1 MSEDRP
7 DRNLALELVRVTE
20 AAAMAAGRWQGRG
33 EKEDADQAAVDAMR
47 LMLDTVSMDG
57 IVVIGEGEK
66 DQAPM
71 LYNGEMVGDGTGP
84 AVDVAVDPID
94 GTRLLSKGMGNALSV
109 VAVAERGTML
119 DPGAAVYM
127 DKIAVGPEAAEV
139 IDIEAGP
146 EENVRRAAQAKGMR
160 PEEVAVVVLDRDR
173 HEDLVHRIRSVG
185 ARVRFITDGD
195 VAGAIQAALPEG
207 RADLLMGIGG
217 TPEGVVAACALK
229 CLGGNM
235 QGRLHPRNEEERQA
249 LLDAGYK
256 PDQVLTLDDLVSG
269 ENAFFAATGITDG
282 ALLRGVR
289 YRKDR
294 ADTHS
299 VVMRS
304 RSGTVRFI
312 EARHQLE
319 KLMRFSRVAYR

>member
-1 MSEDRP
+1 
-7 DRNLALELVRVTE
+7 
-20 AAAMAAGRWQGRG
+20 
-33 EKEDADQAAVDAMR
+33 
-47 LMLDTVSMDG
+47 
-57 IVVIGEGEK
+57 
-66 DQAPM
+66 
-71 LYNGEMVGDGTGP
+71 
-84 AVDVAVDPID
+84 
-94 GTRLLSKGMGNALSV
+94 
-109 VAVAERGTML
+109 
-119 DPGAAVYM
+119 
-127 DKIAVGPEAAEV
+127 
-139 IDIEAGP
+139 
-146 EENVRRAAQAKGMR
+146 
-160 PEEVAVVVLDRDR
+160 
-173 HEDLVHRIRSVG
+173 
-185 ARVRFITDGD
+185 
-195 VAGAIQAALPEG
+195 
-207 RADLLMGIGG
+207 MGIGG

-229 CLGGNM
+229 CLGGSM
-235 QGRLHPRNEEERQA
+235 QGRLYPRDEDERQA

-289 YRKDR
+289 YRQDR